1 MRHALDLNPLDQKK
15 IYFIDCVSGF
25 AFPEEDNIDD
35 CMYHKPPNNLE
46 KMKDIIKFG
55 IKKCNPDIVV
65 LDSLSLFINFSRP
78 TKDELTDLY
87 EFLKVLRQS
96 VLNIIQNAFVL
107 LYDNKMGIIN
117 NLPKQ
122 SADLILNLEITK

>member
-65 LDSLSLFINFSRP
+65 LDSLSQFINFSRP